1 MTYDRKTI
9 MTHAWHLARQELWS
23 RRLPASELVSL
34 LPNAMRSAWKAAKI
48 KLAVQKARAAMAV
61 RPATELRAEVN
72 DLENRDRLDPASIER
87 LGQLHAALGEA
98 VAREAAEEQE
108 AEFAAKR
115 ALIASAGGRFCAV
128 TFIKKDGS
136 ERTMQIQPATLQHYV
151 KGDAATEAGKK
162 AVATR
167 KERHPHL
174 LPVWDAK
181 AKAPRSVNLATV
193 TAIRI
198 NGMSHVYNAL

>member
-1 MTYDRKTI
+1 MPYNRKDI
-9 MTHAWHLARQELWS
+9 MTHAWQIARQELWS
-23 RRLPASELVSL
+23 HRLPASALVSL
-34 LPNAMRSAWKAAKI
+34 LPKAMRSAWKAAKI
-48 KLAVQKARAAMAV
+48 KLAVQQARAAIAV
-61 RPATELRAEVN
+61 RSATDLRAEVN
-72 DLENRDRLDPASIER
+72 DLENRSMLDSASIER

-98 VAREAAEEQE
+98 VARDAAEAQE
-108 AEFAAKR
+108 AEYAAKR

-128 TFIKKDGS
+128 TFTKKDGT
-136 ERTMQIQPATLQHYV
+136 ERTMQIQPATLQHHV

-198 NGMSHVYNAL
+198 NGMSHEYRIC